1 MKPKSSRRID
11 IAITDT
17 VVELG
22 LVRLF
27 ADICRNSFYLDWS
40 GPDGAQ
46 AMTNM
51 HLMAHI
57 MLTATDRSAGLCRQV
72 VDAGLAGDILE
83 HLNDPKVHPDMLS
96 AKGVETVVSRLL
108 GILHNVVQKCD
119 SARNAYRA
127 ASAIDIS
134 YQSSCRLRTLR

>member
-27 ADICRNSFYLDWS
+27 ADICRNSFYLDWC
-40 GPDGAQ
+40 GTDGAQ
-46 AMTNM
+46 ALTTM

-57 MLTATDRSAGLCRQV
+57 MLIATDRSDDLCIQV
-72 VDAGLAGDILE
+72 VDTGLAGDILKY
-83 HLNDPKVHPDMLS
+83 LNDPKVHPDMLS

-108 GILHNVVQKCD
+108 GILHNVVQV
-119 SARNAYRA
+119 SNNFANEGQVQP
-127 ASAIDIS
+127 IVMIPVNGIN
-134 YQSSCRLRTLR
+134 